1 MYQGGSFPS
10 LDGIV
15 SLNGNIA
22 EWWTIQ
28 WKNNEK
34 ENVPNITSLNQK
46 PTIEVLNY
54 SFLPRSGFLVPL
66 HALPSPEENS
76 TPRLM
81 VSIVYRLTSTNM
93 ITQKYTINR
102 FNIFSTDPILFMLI
116 LEFNAIWNRKK
127 RLWEMRE
134 NEPYNIFFLSL
145 SLYLVLTYNT
155 TFVSRPP

>member
-34 ENVPNITSLNQK
+34 ENVPNITSLKQK

-81 VSIVYRLTSTNM
+81 VSIVNRLVSTNM
-93 ITQKYTINR
+93 ITKKYTINL

-116 LEFNAIWNRKK
+116 LEFNAIWNWIKMTMMIEGK
-127 RLWEMRE
+127 W
-134 NEPYNIFFLSL
+134 
-145 SLYLVLTYNT
+145 T
-155 TFVSRPP
+155 

>member
-34 ENVPNITSLNQK
+34 ENVPNITSLKQK
-46 PTIEVLNY
+46 PTIEALNY

-76 TPRLM
+76 TPRLI
-81 VSIVYRLTSTNM
+81 VSIVNRLVSTNM
-93 ITQKYTINR
+93 ITKKYTINR

-116 LEFNAIWNRKK
+116 LEFNAIWNWIKMTMIIEGK
-127 RLWEMRE
+127 W
-134 NEPYNIFFLSL
+134 
-145 SLYLVLTYNT
+145 T
-155 TFVSRPP
+155 

>member
-76 TPRLM
+76 TPRLI
-81 VSIVYRLTSTNM
+81 VSIVNRLVSTNM
-93 ITQKYTINR
+93 ITKKYTINR

-116 LEFNAIWNRKK
+116 LEFNAIWNWIKMTMMIEGK
-127 RLWEMRE
+127 W
-134 NEPYNIFFLSL
+134 
-145 SLYLVLTYNT
+145 T
-155 TFVSRPP
+155 

>member
-34 ENVPNITSLNQK
+34 ENVPNITSQK

-76 TPRLM
+76 TPRLI
-81 VSIVYRLTSTNM
+81 VSIVNRLVSTNM
-93 ITQKYTINR
+93 ITKKYTINR

-116 LEFNAIWNRKK
+116 LEFNAIWNWIKMTMMIEGK
-127 RLWEMRE
+127 W
-134 NEPYNIFFLSL
+134 
-145 SLYLVLTYNT
+145 T
-155 TFVSRPP
+155 

>member
-34 ENVPNITSLNQK
+34 ENVPNITSLKQK

-81 VSIVYRLTSTNM
+81 VSIVNRLVSTNM
-93 ITQKYTINR
+93 ITKKYTINR

-116 LEFNAIWNRKK
+116 LEFNAIWNWIKMTMMIEGK
-127 RLWEMRE
+127 W
-134 NEPYNIFFLSL
+134 
-145 SLYLVLTYNT
+145 T
-155 TFVSRPP
+155 